1 MPQEPLL
8 NIKTYLPSSVDYEK
22 DEFIVVD
29 TMGRA
34 FFVREMNS
42 AMSNFKEES
51 REEVW
56 RKIWNLDVPERV
68 KCFTWLF
75 SHDRLL
81 TNYIKSNKV
90 LGYALCKLCG

>member
-1 MPQEPLL
+1 M
-8 NIKTYLPSSVDYEK
+8 
-22 DEFIVVD
+22 VD

-56 RKIWNLDVPERV
+56 RKIWNLDVLERV
-68 KCFTWLF
+68 
-75 SHDRLL
+75 S
-81 TNYIKSNKV
+81 V
-90 LGYALCKLCG
+90 LRGCSPMTDC